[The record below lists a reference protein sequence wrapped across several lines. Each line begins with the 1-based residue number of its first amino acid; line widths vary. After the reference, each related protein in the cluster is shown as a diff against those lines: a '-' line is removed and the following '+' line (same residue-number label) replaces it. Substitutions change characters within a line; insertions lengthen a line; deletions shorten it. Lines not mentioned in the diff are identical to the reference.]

1 MKNTLPLRL
10 RFGAFELDLRS
21 GELFKS
27 GQRIVLQE
35 QPFQVLQ
42 ILLENAGTITTREE
56 IQHKLWPNDTVVE
69 FDHSINAA
77 IKKLRDALGDS
88 ADKPKYI
95 ETIARRGYRLMVPV
109 ERLDSSPSDG
119 SGPGVVASSLGGA
132 AVQLQVE
139 PTGLTGTTVSH
150 YRVLEE
156 VGSGGMGVVYKAEDV
171 KLGRLV
177 AIKFLPEAVGNDP
190 RAVEQ
195 FEREARAASSMD
207 HPNICSIYE
216 FGEHEGRPFI
226 VMQLLQGET
235 LRKFL
240 AAGGLKDADSAAP
253 INLGRLLEI
262 AIQIANGLEA
272 AHEQQIVHRDIKP
285 ANIFITTKGV
295 AKILDFGLAKLAFLP
310 VTALVIPVDLGG
322 TEAANNSLPSRAA
335 GTAAY
340 MSPEQARGQ
349 KLDTRTD
356 LFSFG
361 VVLYEMA
368 TGQRAF
374 TGDNPTA
381 MREAILTRAP
391 TPAGELNPEL
401 PVALQNIIQRCLEK
415 DPAVRYQKA
424 AEIRS
429 DLEKVKRRSEHPLL
443 SRWKLLATAAVVIVA
458 LLAGLLYW
466 RSRKAVT
473 FTSKDKIVLADFVN
487 TTGDVIFDDALKQAL
502 AIQLEQSPFL
512 TVVSDRKVNETLKLM
527 NRRPNERLTKAVAE
541 EVCLRGNSKSSLE
554 GSIARIGDHYLI
566 SLKAVNCQTGD
577 TIAGAEMEAEN
588 RNQVLKALGE
598 AANQIRK
605 KMGESRPSV
614 ERFNTPL
621 EEATTSSLEALEAF
635 SKARK
640 VISQGDKPIPFLKR
654 ALELDPTFGR
664 AYASLGVVY
673 ANLGETNL
681 AIENFNKAYELRD
694 RVSQRERLAIEADH
708 YVFVT
713 GQLEKAIET
722 YSEWV
727 QTYPEDS
734 VPHANLGFIYTKI
747 GQYEKAAKEMQ
758 ERIRLTSDRSD
769 YFNLV
774 GVYACL
780 DRLAEAQ
787 ALLEQSHLPEKPLYH
802 ELGYSLAF
810 LRGDTATMQEQLAWA
825 MGKPEVEYRLLSTQ
839 SDTEAYYGR
848 ITKARQFS
856 EEAVR
861 SARHAEAPENAAE
874 SRANEALRE
883 AEVGNAARARQ
894 MAASALAL
902 SSGKGVTVKAALALA
917 RAGDAAHAQKLADKL
932 SEESPLD
939 TMMQNYSLPSI
950 RAAIEIGKNK
960 PAEAVQILEV
970 AAPYELGGPSAG
982 MTSSQGSL
990 YPVYIRG
997 LAYLKAGQGAKARA
1011 EFQKVLDHPGIVG
1024 NFVLGA
1030 LAHLQLGRARAMMG
1044 EKETARK
1051 SYEDFF
1057 ALWKDADADIPILHE
1072 AKAEYAKLN

>member
-1 MKNTLPLRL
+1 
-10 RFGAFELDLRS
+10 
-21 GELFKS
+21 
-27 GQRIVLQE
+27 VLQE

-42 ILLENAGTITTREE
+42 ILLENAATITTREE

-77 IKKLRDALGDS
+77 IKKLRVALDDS
-88 ADKPKYI
+88 ADNPKYI
-95 ETIARRGYRLMVPV
+95 ETIARRGYRLIVPV
-109 ERLDSSPSDG
+109 ERLDSNASDG
-119 SGPGVVASSLGGA
+119 SGPAAESSSSDGA

-150 YRVLEE
+150 YRVLEV
-156 VGSGGMGVVYKAEDV
+156 VGSGGMGVVYKAEDL

-177 AIKFLPEAVGNDP
+177 AIKFLPETVGNDP
-190 RAVEQ
+190 RILEQ

-226 VMQLLQGET
+226 VMQLLQGQT
-235 LRKFL
+235 LKKSL
-240 AAGGLKDADSAAP
+240 ASGALRDTASGAQ
-253 INLGRLLEI
+253 INLALLLDI

-272 AHEQQIVHRDIKP
+272 AHEQQIMHRDIKP
-285 ANIFITTKGV
+285 ANIFITTKGI
-295 AKILDFGLAKLAFLP
+295 AKILDFGLAKLAFRP
-310 VTALVIPVDLGG
+310 VTAVVIPVDLGR
-322 TEAANNSLPSRAA
+322 TEDANISLPTRAA

-391 TPAGELNPEL
+391 APPGELNPEL
-401 PVALQNIIQRCLEK
+401 PVALQNIIQKCLEK
-415 DPAVRYQKA
+415 DREVRYQKA

-429 DLEKVKRRSEHPLL
+429 DLEQVKRRSEHPLL
-443 SRWKLLATAAVVIVA
+443 SRWKLLATAAVVLVA
-458 LLAGLLYW
+458 LLAGFFYW
-466 RSRKAVT
+466 RSRRAVT

-527 NRRPNERLTKAVAE
+527 NRPPNERLTKAVAE

-554 GSIARIGDHYLI
+554 GSIAPIGDHYLI
-566 SLKAVNCQTGD
+566 TLKAVNCQTGD
-577 TIAGAEMEAEN
+577 TIAGAEVEAEN

-635 SKARK
+635 TKARK
-640 VISQGDKPIPFLKR
+640 GEEPILFLKR
-654 ALELDPTFGR
+654 ALELDPTFAR

-673 ANLGETNL
+673 TNLGEMNL

-694 RVSQRERLAIEADH
+694 RVSQRERLAIEGDH

-722 YSEWV
+722 YSEWI

-734 VPHANLGFIYTKI
+734 TPHTDLGFIYTEI

-774 GVYACL
+774 GVYVCL
-780 DRLAEAQ
+780 ERLADAQ
-787 ALLEQSHLPEKPLYH
+787 ALLEQSHLPDNPLFHQLSYA
-802 ELGYSLAF
+802 LAF

-825 MGKPEVEYRLLSTQ
+825 MGKPDIENWLLSAQ
-839 SDTEAYYGR
+839 SDTEAYHGR

-856 EEAVR
+856 EEAVQ

-883 AEVGNAARARQ
+883 AEIGNAARARQ
-894 MAASALAL
+894 MATSALEL
-902 SSGKGVTVKAALALA
+902 SSGKDVTVRAALALA

-939 TMMQNYSLPSI
+939 TRMQNYSLPTIS
-950 RAAIEIGKNK
+950 AAIEIGKNK
-960 PAEAVQILEV
+960 PAEAVQTLEV
-970 AAPYELGGPSAG
+970 ATPYELGGPSAG
-982 MTSSQGSL
+982 NNLLGSL
-990 YPVYIRG
+990 YPVYVRG

-1057 ALWKDADADIPILHE
+1057 ALWKDADPDIPILHE
-1072 AKAEYAKLN
+1072 AKTEYAKLN